1 MSVARSGERVLGS
14 ADAQLGG
21 AGGPGSPA
29 LRRLGLLGDVD
40 LLGTGGLVR
49 GGGVLAAPE
58 GLPGGAGE
66 LQSPWY
72 PLPVLIDQSP
82 PDSHWARRSHTEP
95 SETDGA
101 EAPGVPE
108 RAEMR
113 EDWPERERSDE
124 SESEPSESE
133 LPESERAEAELT
145 QPELPVTE
153 ASQAEPHAGG

>member
-1 MSVARSGERVLGS
+1 KCTPGCRCDAYDLTGAAECIFPTPSPQTGRATLPSGPRNGASAPRMSVARSGERVLGS

-66 LQSPWY
+66 LQSAVVPIAGVDR
-72 PLPVLIDQSP
+72 PV
-82 PDSHWARRSHTEP
+82 A
-95 SETDGA
+95 
-101 EAPGVPE
+101 
-108 RAEMR
+108 
-113 EDWPERERSDE
+113 
-124 SESEPSESE
+124 
-133 LPESERAEAELT
+133 
-145 QPELPVTE
+145 
-153 ASQAEPHAGG
+153 AGLALGQTV

>member
-29 LRRLGLLGDVD
+29 LRGLGLLGDVD

-66 LQSPWY
+66 LQSAVV
-72 PLPVLIDQSP
+72 PVAGVDRPVAAGLALGQTVPHGAVGDRRCGSTGVAGALGA
-82 PDSHWARRSHTEP
+82 ARGLARA
-95 SETDGA
+95 GA
-101 EAPGVPE
+101 LGRVGV
-108 RAEMR
+108 RAFGVGAVGV
-113 EDWPERERSDE
+113 
-124 SESEPSESE
+124 
-133 LPESERAEAELT
+133 RA
-145 QPELPVTE
+145 
-153 ASQAEPHAGG
+153 G